1 MAKSKT
7 SVYVDEKFRMP
18 LSERNRRWKRVRMD
32 MALRGID
39 CLLVYG
45 DEGDACN
52 TMMANLT
59 YLTSLRSR
67 GFFLFPMEH
76 EPIAFVGVQNQFEPY
91 NYFMAVQDWISDVRS
106 ADSTLKGGGLKGVIE
121 TIKAMGLEKGHIG
134 LVDAHEKP
142 RTSMPYKIYEQLRG
156 ALPQTRFS
164 DQTALLTS
172 ARLIKSPIEIEW
184 LVKAGQLAH
193 DMMKAMVETCGEG
206 VREIEIYNEMMR
218 VHMEG
223 GGDPHHFILL
233 CAGPVNNTSHML
245 HGKIPPYCPSQRR
258 IEKGDVV
265 LVEFHAS
272 YGGYLAAAEK
282 TVAVGSAEPGLKK
295 LHQVAVECLKSGTAM
310 MRPGV
315 PFNEMVEAFRKP
327 VIREGMKWLELG
339 VHQHGLSSG
348 GFPSNVYPQDRE
360 KDMAIRRADG
370 KLANIS
376 SFELQPGMVFG
387 HNIDINNP
395 AWRPNVGV
403 MLGDMVLVT
412 NDGPQLLCGTS
423 LELPIV

>member
-1 MAKSKT
+1 MANVGT
-7 SVYVDEKFRMP
+7 SVYVDEKFQLP
-18 LSERNRRWKRVRMD
+18 LSERDRRWKQIRLE
-32 MALRGID
+32 MALRQID

-45 DEGDACN
+45 DEGDSYN
-52 TMMANLT
+52 SMMANLT
-59 YLTSLRSR
+59 YLTSIRSR
-67 GFFLFPMEH
+67 GFCLFPMEH
-76 EPIAFVGVQNQFEPY
+76 EPIAFVGNQNQFEPY
-91 NYFMAVQDWISDVRS
+91 NYFAAVQDWIGDVRS
-106 ADSTLKGGGLKGVIE
+106 TDSTLKGGGLKGVIE
-121 TIKAMGLEKGHIG
+121 AIKAMGLEKGHIG
-134 LVDAHEKP
+134 LVDGHHKP
-142 RTSMPYKIYEQLRG
+142 RSSMPYKIYEQLRA

-164 DQTALLTS
+164 EETAILTS
-172 ARLIKSPIEIEW
+172 ARLIKSQIEIER
-184 LVKAGQLAH
+184 LAKAGQLAQN
-193 DMMKAMVETCGEG
+193 MMKAMVEISREG
-206 VREIEIYNEMMR
+206 VREIEIFNEMMR

-233 CAGPVNNTSHML
+233 CAGPVNNTSHMF

-258 IEKGDVV
+258 IEKGDLV

-282 TVAVGSAEPGLKK
+282 TVAVGSAEPGLRH
-295 LHQVAVECLKSGTAM
+295 LHQVAAECLKNGTAM
-310 MRPGV
+310 MRSGV
-315 PFNEMVEAFRKP
+315 PFNEVVEAFRKP

-339 VHQHGLSSG
+339 IHQHGLSSG

-360 KDMAIRRADG
+360 KDMAIRRVDG

-387 HNIDINNP
+387 HNIDINDP

-412 NDGPQLLCGTS
+412 NEEPRLLCGTS
-423 LELPIV
+423 LDLPIV